1 MSVINTIILY
11 PFSLKSFNF
20 QYYLIMG
27 NDPSEDFIKQAT
39 LDFRGGGG
47 DLRVLTVYQGLLPPP
62 PPLHYLGC
70 PAKNSLK
77 CWLDFIL

>member
-20 QYYLIMG
+20 QHYLIMG

-39 LDFRGGGG
+39 LDFRGGGA
-47 DLRVLTVYQGLLPPP
+47 D
-62 PPLHYLGC
+62 
-70 PAKNSLK
+70 
-77 CWLDFIL
+77 